1 MKGRITAGIAAG
13 LLAAAFIAPAAQA
26 VELSEG
32 PAIATITSAEVITAP
47 GISTEG
53 LYLESVVGRD
63 YHVTIPV
70 TGSPATSVEVVDGAL
85 PAGLTASLAG
95 NGTELV
101 LSGTATQA
109 GIHFFSL
116 RVSNAAGSAVSE
128 PLVML
133 VFPSA
138 PWLDPFNI

>member
-1 MKGRITAGIAAG
+1 MKRRITAGIAAAV
-13 LLAAAFIAPAAQA
+13 LAAAFIAPAAQA
-26 VELSEG
+26 LELGAESTT
-32 PAIATITSAEVITAP
+32 ATV
-47 GISTEG
+47 ISTQDVSAPRVSTEE
-53 LYLESVVGRD
+53 LFLEAVVGRD

-85 PAGLTASLAG
+85 PAGLTARLAG

-101 LSGTATQA
+101 LSGTATEA

-116 RVSNAAGSAVSE
+116 KLSNSGGSSVSE

-133 VFPSA
+133 VYPSA
-138 PWLDPFNI
+138 PWLDPFNG